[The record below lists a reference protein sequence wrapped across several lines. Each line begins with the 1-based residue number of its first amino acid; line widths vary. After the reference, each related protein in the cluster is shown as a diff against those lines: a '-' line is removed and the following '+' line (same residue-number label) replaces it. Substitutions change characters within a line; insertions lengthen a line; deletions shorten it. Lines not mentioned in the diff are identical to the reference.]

1 MDTRLQPTSLVN
13 GRSRRGRRGAT
24 LGKPRSLP
32 MAEWPQA
39 DRLGWEQACRPA
51 QRLHRGGA
59 ASHLARVSQA
69 DIANRYGL
77 YLDFL
82 QRNGRL
88 DPAME
93 AMTLVTPN
101 NVNEFIAELQARV
114 RSVTVWNSVY
124 KLRRAAQLIAPA
136 GDFGWLAEIER
147 DIALVMIPR
156 SKADRLVLA
165 ECLVEAGLVLIK
177 EAEMFGKTPV
187 ARAMGVRNGLLI
199 ALLALH
205 PIRIENFAALAIAN
219 TFVNVDGRWWLH
231 VPADD
236 TKSNL
241 VDQRQVPEFI
251 TDAVNKYVNTH
262 RMVLNCGNAEQAA
275 LWISSTTGRQM
286 TTKNLGTLISKLTR
300 QTIGVDVSPHLFR
313 TAGVST
319 AAVYGGKYPHLGSAL
334 LGHRDPGVTEEHYN
348 RATSLEAGDIYA
360 AITEAYRSHPKSR
373 E

>member
-39 DRLGWEQACRPA
+39 DHLGWEQACRPA

-88 DPAME
+88 DPAMG

-205 PIRIENFAALAIAN
+205 PIRIKNFAALAIAN

-262 RMVLNCGNAEQAA
+262 RTVLNRGNAEEPA

-300 QTIGVDVSPHLFR
+300 ETIGVDVSPHLFR

-334 LGHRDPGVTEEHYN
+334 LGHRDPRVAEESYN
-348 RATSLEAGDIYA
+348 RATSLEAGDTYA
-360 AITEAYRSHPKSR
+360 AITEAYRSRPKSR